1 MHSHS
6 VRTIGITT
14 GGGDCPGLN
23 AVIRAV
29 VRSAIRC
36 HGWRVLGIRDG
47 FDGLLH
53 PEQSRWLSLDDVRDI
68 LPRGGTILGTT
79 NRGNPFEY
87 RVEENGIEVVRDL
100 SDRVIEN
107 ARTLGLDALVVVGG
121 DGTQRIGLRLH
132 DKGLPV
138 VGVPKTIDND
148 LAATDSTF
156 GFDSALHV
164 ATDAVDRLHTTAES
178 HRRIMLLEVMGR
190 DAGWIALHAGI
201 AGGAHA
207 ILLPEIPF
215 SLDRLCDFITRRDA
229 KRKSYTLIVVAE
241 GVRLP
246 DELRGASAKTKTPV
260 ANLIGDAIAAR
271 TRREVRVTVLG
282 HTQRGG
288 SPSPFDRVLS
298 TRFGVAAVELL
309 ARGQFGYMAALRGS
323 EVVPVSLREACSTMK
338 FVDPQSD
345 LVRAARTIGISFGDS
360 P

>member
-1 MHSHS
+1 MNASS
-6 VRTIGITT
+6 IRTIGITT

-29 VRSAIRC
+29 VRSAIRG
-36 HGWRVLGIRDG
+36 HGWQVMGICDG
-47 FDGLLH
+47 FDGLLF
-53 PEQSRWLSLDDVRDI
+53 PERMRPLGLDDVRDI

-87 RVEENGIEVVRDL
+87 PHEEAGQVVRRDV

-107 ARTLGLDALVVVGG
+107 AHRLGIDALVVVGG
-121 DGTQRIGLRLH
+121 DGTQRIGLGLLN
-132 DKGLPV
+132 KGLPV

-148 LAATDSTF
+148 LFATDATF

-164 ATDAVDRLHTTAES
+164 ASEAVDRLHTTAES
-178 HRRIMLLEVMGR
+178 HKRIMLLEVMGR

-215 SLDRLCDFITRRDA
+215 TMPRLCDFVTSRDE
-229 KRKSYTLIVVAE
+229 RQKSYTLIVVAE

-246 DELRGASAKTKTPV
+246 AELAPPQGPACTGSV
-260 ANLIGDAIAAR
+260 SHLIGDAIAAR

-298 TRFGVAAVELL
+298 TRYGVAAVDML
-309 ARGQFGYMAALRGS
+309 ARGEIGYMAALRGNQIIS
-323 EVVPVSLREACSTMK
+323 VPLAEACSRMK
-338 FVDPQSD
+338 FVDPD
-345 LVRAARTIGISFGDS
+345 GELVRAARAVGISFGD
-360 P
+360 